1 MDVTQAQTTELDIIG
16 MTCASCVGRVEKA
29 LARVEGVAQAQVNL
43 ATERA
48 NIQHRADVSVE
59 RLQQAVADAGYE
71 SRGHQDAQVEAP
83 SMANARPV
91 LVAGLLSLPM
101 VVPMMAEP
109 FGVHWMLS
117 GWWQWLLASIVQ
129 FGPGLRFYR
138 GAWAAVR
145 AGSGNM
151 DLLVAIGTSA
161 AYGLSVYTVL
171 ASGGHS
177 MALYFEA
184 SAVIISLVLLGKWLE
199 ARAKRQTTAAIRAL
213 QALRPSTARVLRDG
227 QEQVIDLGHLQVGD
241 LLIVLPGER
250 IASDGEV
257 QDGRS
262 SVDESLIT
270 GESLPVEKQT
280 GDLVTGGSLNGEGRL
295 RVRATV
301 VGSETTLSRII
312 RLVESAQANKAPV
325 QRLVDRVSAIFVP
338 VVLLISAGTLL
349 AWGMSTGDWAQA
361 IIHAVAVLV
370 IACPCALGL
379 ATPAA
384 IMVGTGAAARAGIL
398 IKDAEALER
407 AHAVT
412 AVAFD
417 KTGTLTLGRPELV
430 EFQALMNDED
440 VHALAAELAR
450 ASEHPLATAI
460 VRAYESQGQDSAQLS
475 DVQAVAGRGIR
486 AASGTRQLALGS
498 SSWMREL
505 HVDMSSH
512 AGVADQQAAAG
523 RSVSWLAEVSPQPRV
538 LALMAFADQVRPES
552 ADAIREL
559 HLAGIHTLML
569 TGDNAGAA
577 RAVAQSLGIDAVR
590 AEVRPQDKSA
600 AVSELQA
607 QGYQVAMVGDG
618 INDAPALA
626 AADVGIAMGSGT
638 DVAMQSAGI
647 TLMRSNPL
655 LIADALNVSRRTYR
669 KIRQN
674 LFWAFAFNT
683 AGIPLA
689 ALGMLS
695 PVLAGG
701 AMALSSLFVI
711 GNALLLGRWRAS
723 SNRKSGA
730 TAGNSGRALARS
742 PATEESAAQVSRS

>member
-1 MDVTQAQTTELDIIG
+1 MDQTPQQTTELDIIG
-16 MTCASCVGRVEKA
+16 MSCASCVGRVEKA
-29 LARVEGVAQAQVNL
+29 LSRIDGVEQAQVNL

-48 NIQHRADVSVE
+48 SIQHIAEVSIK

-71 SRGHQDAQVEAP
+71 SRRHRESRAEGP
-83 SMANARPV
+83 PKSGTGPV
-91 LVAGLLSLPM
+91 IAAGLLTLPM
-101 VVPMMAEP
+101 VVPMIAEP
-109 FGVHWMLS
+109 FGVHWMLN
-117 GWWQWLLASIVQ
+117 GWLQWLLASVVQ

-145 AGSGNM
+145 AGAGNM

-213 QALRPSTARVLRDG
+213 QALRPSSARVLRDG
-227 QEQVIDLGHLQVGD
+227 QEQIISLEALRTDD
-241 LLIVLPGER
+241 LLVVLPGER
-250 IASDGEV
+250 IASDGQVEG
-257 QDGRS
+257 GRS

-270 GESLPVEKQT
+270 GESLPVEKQV
-280 GDLVTGGSLNGEGRL
+280 GDPVTGGSLNGEGRL
-295 RVRATV
+295 KVRASA

-325 QRLVDRVSAIFVP
+325 QRLVDRVSAVFVP

-349 AWGMSTGDWAQA
+349 GWGLVTGDWAQA
-361 IIHAVAVLV
+361 IINAVAVLV

-412 AVAFD
+412 TVAFD
-417 KTGTLTLGRPELV
+417 KTGTLTAGRPELV
-430 EFQALMNDED
+430 EFTAITQAED
-440 VHALAAELAR
+440 ARPLAVELAR

-460 VRAYESQGQDSAQLS
+460 VRSGLGELPQSHTLEN
-475 DVQAVAGRGIR
+475 VQAVAGRGIQ
-486 AASGTRQLALGS
+486 ACLDGRQLALGS
-498 SSWMREL
+498 TPWMREMQIDL
-505 HVDMSSH
+505 ATHQQ
-512 AGVADQQAAAG
+512 AADQQAAAG
-523 RSVSWLAEVSPQPRV
+523 RSVSWLVETSPEPRV
-538 LALMAFADQVRPES
+538 LALMAFADQIRPES
-552 ADAIREL
+552 ALAIESL
-559 HLAGIHTLML
+559 HRAGIHTLML
-569 TGDNAGAA
+569 TGDNNGAA
-577 RAVAQSLGIDAVR
+577 QAVASALGIQAVQ

-600 AVSELQA
+600 AVTALQA
-607 QGYQVAMVGDG
+607 QGHRVAMVGDG

-626 AADVGIAMGSGT
+626 ASDVGIAMGSGT

-647 TLMRSNPL
+647 TLMRSNPQ
-655 LIADALNVSRRTYR
+655 LIADALIVSRRTYR

-689 ALGMLS
+689 AAGMLS

-711 GNALLLGRWRAS
+711 GNALLLGRWRAAS
-723 SNRKSGA
+723 SLHPAAEPARLA
-730 TAGNSGRALARS
+730 TG
-742 PATEESAAQVSRS
+742 PVKEESAGLVLRS

>member
-1 MDVTQAQTTELDIIG
+1 MDQTPRQITELDIIG
-16 MTCASCVGRVEKA
+16 MSCASCVGRVEKA
-29 LARVEGVAQAQVNL
+29 LAGVDGVEQAQVNL

-48 NIQHRADVSVE
+48 SIQHDAGVSIE
-59 RLQQAVADAGYE
+59 RLQQAVATAGYE
-71 SRGHQDAQVEAP
+71 SRSHQETRADE
-83 SMANARPV
+83 RPKADTGPVMIAGV
-91 LVAGLLSLPM
+91 LTLPM
-101 VVPMMAEP
+101 VLPMLAEP
-109 FGVHWMLS
+109 FGVHWMLN
-117 GWWQWLLASIVQ
+117 GWWQWLLASAVQ

-138 GAWAAVR
+138 GAWSAVR
-145 AGSGNM
+145 AGAGNM

-213 QALRPSTARVLRDG
+213 QALRPSAARVLRDG
-227 QEQVIDLGHLQVGD
+227 QEQIIRLEALQIDD
-241 LLIVLPGER
+241 LLVVLPGER
-250 IASDGEV
+250 IASDGRVE
-257 QDGRS
+257 DGRS

-270 GESLPVEKQT
+270 GESLPVEKQV
-280 GDLVTGGSLNGEGRL
+280 GDPVTGGSLNGEGRL
-295 RVRATV
+295 KVRATA

-325 QRLVDRVSAIFVP
+325 QRLVDRVSAVFVP

-349 AWGMSTGDWAQA
+349 GWGLITGDWAQA
-361 IIHAVAVLV
+361 IINAVAVLV

-384 IMVGTGAAARAGIL
+384 IMVGTGAAARAGVL

-407 AHAVT
+407 AHAVS

-417 KTGTLTLGRPELV
+417 KTGTLTVGRPELV
-430 EFQALMNDED
+430 EYTAITHAED
-440 VHALAAELAR
+440 ARSVAIELAR
-450 ASEHPLATAI
+450 ASEHPLAAAI
-460 VRAYESQGQDSAQLS
+460 VRSKLGELPPSQSLE
-475 DVQAVAGRGIR
+475 DVQALAGRGIQAR
-486 AASGTRQLALGS
+486 INGHQLALGS
-498 SSWMREL
+498 TPWVREL
-505 HVDMSSH
+505 QVDLVAH
-512 AGVADQQAAAG
+512 QQAADQQAAAG
-523 RSVSWLAEVSPQPRV
+523 RSVSWLVEVSPKRRV
-538 LALMAFADQVRPES
+538 LALMAFADRIRTES
-552 ADAIREL
+552 AHAIASL
-559 HLAGIHTLML
+559 HQAGIHTLML
-569 TGDNAGAA
+569 TGDNPGAA
-577 RAVAQSLGIDAVR
+577 QAVANALGIQAVQ
-590 AEVRPQDKSA
+590 AEVRPQDKAA
-600 AVSELQA
+600 AVTALQA
-607 QGYQVAMVGDG
+607 RGHQVAMVGDG

-647 TLMRSNPL
+647 TLMRCNPL
-655 LIADALNVSRRTYR
+655 LIADALAVSRRTYR

-689 ALGMLS
+689 AAGMLS

-711 GNALLLGRWRAS
+711 GNALLLGRWRPAS
-723 SNRKSGA
+723 RAPSATDQAPLASRKAKEDSSGPVPQ
-730 TAGNSGRALARS
+730 S
-742 PATEESAAQVSRS
+742 

>member
-1 MDVTQAQTTELDIIG
+1 MDMTHQQTTELDIIG

-29 LARVEGVAQAQVNL
+29 LARVDGVEQAQVNL

-48 NIQHRADVSVE
+48 SVRHGARVSLE
-59 RLQQAVADAGYE
+59 HLQQAIADAGYE
-71 SRGHQDAQVEAP
+71 SRRHQASEHDELPTA
-83 SMANARPV
+83 STRPV
-91 LVAGLLSLPM
+91 IIAGLLTLPM
-101 VVPMMAEP
+101 VVPMLAEP
-109 FGVHWMLS
+109 FGFHWMLN
-117 GWWQWLLASIVQ
+117 GWLQWLLASVVQ

-145 AGSGNM
+145 AGAGNM

-171 ASGGHS
+171 VSGGHS

-213 QALRPSTARVLRDG
+213 QALRPSSARVQRDG
-227 QEQVIDLGHLQVGD
+227 EEKIIRLEELQVGD
-241 LLIVLPGER
+241 LLVVLPGER
-250 IASDGEV
+250 IASDGQVE
-257 QDGRS
+257 DGRS

-280 GDLVTGGSLNGEGRL
+280 GDEVTGGSLNGDGRL
-295 RVRATV
+295 RVRTTA

-312 RLVESAQANKAPV
+312 RLVETAQANKAPV
-325 QRLVDRVSAIFVP
+325 QRLVDRVSAVFVP
-338 VVLLISAGTLL
+338 VVLLISAATLL
-349 AWGMSTGDWAQA
+349 GWGVATGDWAQA

-412 AVAFD
+412 AVTFD

-430 EFQALMNDED
+430 EFHPITDSED
-440 VHALAAELAR
+440 ARPLAVELAR
-450 ASEHPLATAI
+450 ASEHPLAAAI
-460 VRAYESQGQDSAQLS
+460 VRSQLS
-475 DVQAVAGRGIR
+475 GSDPSLALEDVQAVAGRGIQGR
-486 AASGTRQLALGS
+486 VGGRQLALGS

-505 HVDMSSH
+505 QLDLAAHQR
-512 AGVADQQAAAG
+512 AADQQAEAG
-523 RSVSWLAEVSPQPRV
+523 RSVSWLVELAPAPRV

-552 ADAIREL
+552 VAAIESL
-559 HLAGIHTLML
+559 HRAGIHTVML

-577 RAVAQSLGIDAVR
+577 QAVAHALGIQAVR
-590 AEVRPQDKSA
+590 AEVRPQDKAA
-600 AVSELQA
+600 AVSALQA
-607 QGYQVAMVGDG
+607 QGHQVAMVGDG

-626 AADVGIAMGSGT
+626 AADVGVAMGSGT

-655 LIADALNVSRRTYR
+655 LIADALSISRRTYR

-689 ALGMLS
+689 AAGMLS

-711 GNALLLGRWRAS
+711 GNALLLGRWRAAS
-723 SNRKSGA
+723 SAS
-730 TAGNSGRALARS
+730 
-742 PATEESAAQVSRS
+742 SAAEQARLASRKTKEEPACPVPQS

>member
-1 MDVTQAQTTELDIIG
+1 MDTPLHKTTEFDIIG

-29 LARVEGVAQAQVNL
+29 LARVEGVELAQVNL

-48 NIQHRADVSVE
+48 TVRHGGEVSLE
-59 RLQQAVADAGYE
+59 RMQQAIAAAGYE
-71 SRGHQDAQVEAP
+71 SRSHQATDSDGVPTA
-83 SMANARPV
+83 STRPV
-91 LVAGLLSLPM
+91 IVAGVLTLPM
-101 VVPMMAEP
+101 VVPMLAEP
-109 FGVHWMLS
+109 FGFHWMLS
-117 GWWQWLLASIVQ
+117 GWLQWLLASVVQ

-145 AGSGNM
+145 SGAGNM

-171 ASGGHS
+171 ISGGHS

-184 SAVIISLVLLGKWLE
+184 SAVIVSLVLLGKWLE

-213 QALRPSTARVLRDG
+213 QALRPSSARVLRDG
-227 QEQVIDLGHLQVGD
+227 EEQIISLESLQVDD
-241 LLIVLPGER
+241 LLVVLPGER
-250 IASDGEV
+250 IASDGLVE
-257 QDGRS
+257 DGRS
-262 SVDESLIT
+262 AVDESLIT
-270 GESLPVEKQT
+270 GESLPVEKQA
-280 GDLVTGGSLNGEGRL
+280 GDDVAGGSLNGEGRL
-295 RVRATV
+295 RVRATA

-325 QRLVDRVSAIFVP
+325 QRLVDRVSAVFVP

-349 AWGMSTGDWAQA
+349 GWWLVTGDWAQA
-361 IIHAVAVLV
+361 IINAVAVLV

-417 KTGTLTLGRPELV
+417 KTGTLTMGRPELV
-430 EFQALMNDED
+430 EFLPITDSEDALP
-440 VHALAAELAR
+440 LAVELAR
-450 ASEHPLATAI
+450 ASEHPLAAAI
-460 VRAYESQGQDSAQLS
+460 VRTQSSGLSESQALD

-486 AASGTRQLALGS
+486 GQVGERQLALGS
-498 SSWMREL
+498 SSWMAEL
-505 HVDMSSH
+505 QLNLGPHQG
-512 AGVADQQAAAG
+512 AADAQAAAG
-523 RSVSWLAEVSPQPRV
+523 RSVSWLVEVSPTPRI

-552 ADAIREL
+552 ARAIESL
-559 HLAGIHTLML
+559 HQAGIHTVML

-577 RAVAQSLGIDAVR
+577 NAVAGLLGIQAVR

-600 AVSELQA
+600 AVSALQV
-607 QGYQVAMVGDG
+607 QGHQVAMVGDG

-655 LIADALNVSRRTYR
+655 LIADALTVSRRTYR

-689 ALGMLS
+689 AAGMLS

-711 GNALLLGRWRAS
+711 GNALLLGRWRAAASGQS
-723 SNRKSGA
+723 SPEQAR
-730 TAGNSGRALARS
+730 LAS
-742 PATEESAAQVSRS
+742 SKGQGDSIGPVPNP